1 MDISLLDRALWI
13 AGFFGHAI
21 LLLVLIVRGRWRM
34 FPVFTALIGFS
45 VFRTVSLYAIYLYGR
60 AELYQTVF
68 WGAAIIDL
76 ALQVALV
83 FEIAQ
88 IVLKPT
94 GTWVRDARFVFLIV
108 GTAGGLLA
116 IGLVFAVNPGLPDSL
131 SAWIEKANLL
141 AIMLICE
148 LFVSMMLASTRLGL
162 AWKDHVMGLSRGLT
176 GWAIVALLV
185 EAAHSYLGPNWHAAA
200 LDHARMMSYLGAN
213 AYWLAIF
220 WQSEPESRTL
230 SDEMQRYLFELHQQV
245 NFGLDSVSSTKR
257 ES

>member
-21 LLLVLIVRGRWRM
+21 LLLVLIVRERWRT
-34 FPVFTALIGFS
+34 FPVFTALIG
-45 VFRTVSLYAIYLYGR
+45 
-60 AELYQTVF
+60 
-68 WGAAIIDL
+68 
-76 ALQVALV
+76 
-83 FEIAQ
+83 
-88 IVLKPT
+88 
-94 GTWVRDARFVFLIV
+94 IV

-116 IGLVFAVNPGLPDSL
+116 VGLVFAVNPGLPGSL

-162 AWKDHVMGLSRGLT
+162 AWKNHVMGLSRGLT

-200 LDHARMMSYLGAN
+200 LDHARMFSYLGAN
-213 AYWLAIF
+213 AYWLVIF
-220 WQSEPESRTL
+220 WQSEPQSRTL
-230 SDEMQRYLFELHQQV
+230 SDEMQRYLFELHRQV
-245 NFGLDSVSSTKR
+245 NVSLGSVSRTKH